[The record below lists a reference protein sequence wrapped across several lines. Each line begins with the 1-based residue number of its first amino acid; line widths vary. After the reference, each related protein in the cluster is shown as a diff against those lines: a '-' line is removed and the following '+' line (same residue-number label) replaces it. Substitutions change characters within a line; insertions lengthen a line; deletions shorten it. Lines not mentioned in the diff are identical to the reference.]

1 MNILVLIFL
10 LVVGFAFIQAES
22 NENEFQFPHLIETSM
37 TETDL
42 NEFKYPRPIESRS
55 SGFFCNGCMNCW
67 MICEENNRI
76 LLNCGHHVCKKCDQI
91 YHGKYSNC
99 TFCSSVKFHEK

>member
-1 MNILVLIFL
+1 MIYLGILFL
-10 LVVGFAFIQAES
+10 ELSTCTIVVIAES
-22 NENEFQFPHLIETSM
+22 NENEFQFPHLIET